1 MTLIQIYYSA
11 IFIWEKFENNQIQLN
26 TDLFT
31 VSIQIMW
38 DSLIC
43 TITLFFAI
51 SIECSSYEYDMN
63 SMVFFALISFS
74 INNLIFYWK
83 RRYKE
88 WLFNNIFL
96 WRKKYFNLIK
106 YFMVD

>member
-38 DSLIC
+38 DSLIFTNNLSFVI
-43 TITLFFAI
+43 TIEIILWI
-51 SIECSSYEYDMN
+51 WYEFYG
-63 SMVFFALISFS
+63 FFALFSIYQLRISFLS
-74 INNLIFYWK
+74 WR

-88 WLFNNIFL
+88 WLFENIYL
-96 WRKKYFNLIK
+96 LRKTIIWIW
-106 YFMVD
+106 